1 MRNETILKMIAARH
15 SSDPSQIRVIET
27 QASRLFVEAPAG
39 YGKTTT
45 MTSKAI
51 HLLANGA
58 IPYPKKILCLTFS
71 VNAAHAMRTSIDTFI
86 DSLPCD
92 SSEAQRYRERIE
104 IHNYHGFCRRFL
116 KANSHLLLKSTID
129 FPALRMV
136 DTAEAKKL
144 HHSDGSKLLDDQE
157 IAVLGAFD
165 EAICSRDSKRA
176 KEALRPYTAIVC
188 EKMIPSGHLSYN
200 GLIAMTIC
208 LLEQYPEVRRH
219 LQSLYRCILV
229 DEAQDMNI
237 LFLSLLNRLVC
248 PSTRIALFGD
258 TIQRIY
264 GFMGAIPDMVSCS
277 EACFGTDYLPLTES
291 HRFSAATN
299 VSNLEKAIRNASSG
313 AWTACNASAP
323 LIVARDSYE
332 EAAVIADMVETIDAD
347 SKVAI
352 LYRSRGPASET
363 LVNELSTREI
373 SFFDGTFKDEDPE
386 FIRFNNICLKA
397 LMDERYAGNEIT
409 RHQMNGLLDVLAS
422 IAGGGSFV
430 NGRTYRSLIEAL
442 GEQLESEYRTLGASE
457 RYDYLWHLF
466 AENAL
471 KSVIGHVS
479 ERVVVPTVHAS
490 KGLEWD
496 YAVIPSMNQYGF
508 PAPRFCYG
516 CSAEQGIG
524 RLSSHGCSF
533 RNGQPPEGYEE
544 ELSAFYVASTRA
556 KKAVIFTMAK
566 NRLTSQW
573 KNQQVALSCLLQL
586 PGIEVKRYFDASSIL
601 DYRLSEEPK

>member
-1 MRNETILKMIAARH
+1 MRNEIVLETIVARH
-15 SSDPSQIRVIET
+15 LSDPSQIKVIESL
-27 QASRLFVEAPAG
+27 ASRLFIEAPAG

-51 HLLANGA
+51 HLLANGT

-71 VNAAHAMRTSIDTFI
+71 VNAAHTMRTSIDAFI
-86 DSLPCD
+86 DSLPCGCG
-92 SSEAQRYRERIE
+92 EAQRYRERIE

-116 KANSHLLLKSTID
+116 KANSHLLLESNID
-129 FPALRMV
+129 FSTLRMV
-136 DTAEAKKL
+136 DTAEAEKL
-144 HHSDGSKLLDDQE
+144 HHPDGNKLLDDQE
-157 IAVLGAFD
+157 IAVLRTFD
-165 EAICSRDSKRA
+165 EAICNRNAKKA
-176 KEALRPYTAIVC
+176 KEALQPYTAIVC
-188 EKMIPSGHLSYN
+188 EKMIPSGHLSYS

-237 LFLSLLNRLVC
+237 LFLSLLDRLVC

-277 EACFGTDYLPLTES
+277 KACFGTDYLPLTES

-299 VSNLEKAIRNASSG
+299 VGNLEKAIRNTATG
-313 AWTACNASAP
+313 TWTACDAHTP
-323 LIVARDSYE
+323 LIVASDSYE
-332 EAAVIADMVETIDAD
+332 EAAIIADMVDAIDAD

-352 LYRSRGPASET
+352 LYRSRGPASEI
-363 LVNELSTREI
+363 LVDELSSREMP
-373 SFFDGTFKDEDPE
+373 FFDGTFKDDDPE
-386 FIRFNNICLKA
+386 YIRFNGACLKA
-397 LMDERYAGNEIT
+397 LMGEHYAGNEIT
-409 RHQMNGLLDVLAS
+409 RHQTKGLLGVLAS
-422 IAGGGSFV
+422 IAGSGGFA
-430 NGRTYRSLIEAL
+430 NGRTYRSLVEAL

-466 AENAL
+466 SENAL

-479 ERVVVPTVHAS
+479 ERIVVLTVHAS

-496 YAVIPSMNQYGF
+496 YAIIPSMNQYGF
-508 PAPRFCYG
+508 PAPRFCYE
-516 CSAEQGIG
+516 CSVEQDIG
-524 RLSSHGCSF
+524 RLSSQGCSF
-533 RNGQPPEGYEE
+533 RNGQPPERYEE

-573 KNQQVALSCLLQL
+573 NNQQVALSCLLQL
-586 PGIEVKRYFDASSIL
+586 PGIDVKRYFDASSIL
-601 DYRLSEEPK
+601 DYCLSEEPR